1 MAFTRKA
8 KQTQTGGNS
17 DFDAEA
23 YQAWNEH
30 IHAQHPAKKGVE
42 KGTKNIKTK
51 TMIGITNYIQDL
63 GTPPAADSEWDVK
76 PEHISPLEGE
86 EYSQYEL
93 DYIEEYKAKG
103 RSVDFIWGRKWD
115 KEANKGK
122 GGNVE
127 VRLQTSPADN
137 KQEYGVCVDFPQWPV
152 NFALHPNAPEG
163 SADNWRPMRVSL
175 NGKPFNG
182 QIRPIPF
189 ETVQKKIDGKWQDV
203 GISENNLLRKIAVAA
218 QLDEDLVSSEWDIG
232 TLAEATCNFK
242 VKSDLNITD
251 DGRCFF
257 SASASMPSAI
267 EEVELPDE
275 TTFTV
280 DAQIKGAMS
289 KCELAPFTGI
299 LLDMDMEEYTD
310 ELLKM
315 LHSTGTAHSYNK
327 RMELSEQTIKSGVK
341 DGKEWEFPKG
351 VDYKTTNLCKAYTKW
366 LAKQDK
372 KNTNSK
378 AAGSTSK
385 SEESKS
391 QSKPPPKKEE
401 AKKSSPETIPSEPE
415 EGNEG
420 LDFDDEIPF

>member
-1 MAFTRKA
+1 MVGFTRKA

-51 TMIGITNYIQDL
+51 TMIGVVNYIQDL
-63 GTPPAADSEWDVK
+63 GFPPAEDNKWKVK
-76 PEHISPLEGE
+76 EDHVAPSQDE

-93 DYIEEYKAKG
+93 DYIEEFKSKG
-103 RSVDFIWGRKWD
+103 QQVDFVWD
-115 KEANKGK
+115 KEWDDTKK
-122 GGNVE
+122 QMVTK
-127 VRLQTSPADN
+127 RKQTSPADN
-137 KQEYGVCVDFPQWPV
+137 AQEYGVCVDFPQWPV

-163 SADNWRPMRVSL
+163 SKDNWKPMRVSL
-175 NGKPFNG
+175 NGKFR
-182 QIRPIPF
+182 QDIQRPIVF
-189 ETVQKKIDGKWQDV
+189 ETNWKSGE
-203 GISENNLLRKIAVAA
+203 ISDKNLLRKIAIAA
-218 QLDEDLVSSEWDIG
+218 SLDEELVASEWDIG

-251 DGRCFF
+251 DGKCFF
-257 SASASMPSAI
+257 TASASTPSAI

-275 TTFTV
+275 TMFTV

-299 LLDMDMEEYTD
+299 LLDMDMEDYTD
-310 ELLKM
+310 ELLQM
-315 LHSTGTAHSYNK
+315 LHSTGTAHAFNK
-327 RMELSEQTIKSGVK
+327 RMELSEETTKSGTTK
-341 DGKEWEFPKG
+341 EGKYWEFSKG

-378 AAGSTSK
+378 AAGGASK
-385 SEESKS
+385 SEESKA

-401 AKKSSPETIPSEPE
+401 AKKPTPEPTPSNPE
-415 EGNEG
+415 EEEFE
-420 LDFDDEIPF
+420 FDDDIPF